1 MKSKNRLVQSISLIL
16 ALFLII
22 EKENLNEYLQI
33 FRSELNT
40 SKYNYSVISQLL
52 SNKFH
57 MFATSIT
64 KLLLVKNS
72 RLIEPFNF

>member
-57 MFATSIT
+57 MFTTSIT

-72 RLIEPFNF
+72 RLIEPFNH

>member
-33 FRSELNT
+33 FRSGLNT
-40 SKYNYSVISQLL
+40 SKYNYSIIFQLL

-57 MFATSIT
+57 MFTTSIT

-72 RLIEPFNF
+72 RLIEPFNH

>member
-33 FRSELNT
+33 FRSGLNT

-57 MFATSIT
+57 MFTTSIT

-72 RLIEPFNF
+72 RLIEPFNH

>member
-40 SKYNYSVISQLL
+40 SKYNYSIIFQLL

-57 MFATSIT
+57 MFTTSIT

-72 RLIEPFNF
+72 RLIEPFNH